1 MEHTYHYNKLVI
13 GHTLDAVIYAN
24 KTNSFF
30 IRNSMDG
37 IFPFD
42 EIDDNTD
49 LGQVKTSLSKK
60 RDLFNLLLYN
70 LSINGKAPLTDMVD
84 TIRINEED
92 KTLYVITKR
101 SAKISATYEQ
111 IRIFDTDKISS
122 PAFETESV
130 KKYRVYD
137 WYDVRSGL
145 KHEHNFLL
153 SGDDFCKKVYFYL
166 SPRVD
171 GNPKRGLKDLVVE
184 SVLTKKQLHDINY
197 SDSLSR
203 LKVISMMKHAG
214 IKGTGNGADRY
225 LSIKLQLNRREVEAI
240 KPSAFEDRGSVVL
253 DIR

>member
-13 GHTLDAVIYAN
+13 GHTLDAVVYAN

-42 EIDDNTD
+42 EIGDNID

-60 RDLFNLLLYN
+60 KDLFNLLLYN

-122 PAFETESV
+122 PTFEMENV

-137 WYDVRSGL
+137 WYDVRSGFVRKFISISPLGLMETRSEAL
-145 KHEHNFLL
+145 K
-153 SGDDFCKKVYFYL
+153 
-166 SPRVD
+166 
-171 GNPKRGLKDLVVE
+171 
-184 SVLTKKQLHDINY
+184 T
-197 SDSLSR
+197 
-203 LKVISMMKHAG
+203 
-214 IKGTGNGADRY
+214 
-225 LSIKLQLNRREVEAI
+225 
-240 KPSAFEDRGSVVL
+240 
-253 DIR
+253 